1 MSTAI
6 RSRAIAAVSLL
17 GSLAL
22 APVGALADADVVHL
36 DTILADA
43 LAQNP
48 EIRAARA
55 RATAAAAMPAR
66 ASAWDDPT
74 ASFET
79 WNAPSARIDRADN
92 NIFRLAQRIP
102 FPGKRALAGAIAAR
116 DADAARSDAD
126 AVALDVAAAVKR
138 AYWDLWQAHQTLHVY
153 EREKDLVQGI
163 SRITEQKYGVGD
175 VAQPDV
181 LQAQVELT
189 RVIHRVTTQ
198 ALAIDAAR
206 AELNALASRPPDA
219 PLGTPVDDPRPT
231 LVATPAELADVALR
245 SRPELAAQAASVAR
259 EEDAVRLARR
269 DRYPDFEVNVARFVN
284 YNARDGYGGMLSVTI
299 PLAHRAKYDAGIDEA
314 NARLASS
321 EADLRRLQDRVRR
334 EVEQAYVRART
345 ALVQHD
351 LFATTHVPQAEQA
364 LRVTESAYEAGRI
377 DFLRLL
383 ESARTIEMV
392 HVEHLGAAA
401 DFERA
406 CADLERAVGTSVP
419 RGEEGRR

>member
-1 MSTAI
+1 MSVAI
-6 RSRAIAAVSLL
+6 RSRAIAAAWLL
-17 GSLAL
+17 ASVAFVPTDAVADDAL
-22 APVGALADADVVHL
+22 HL
-36 DTILADA
+36 ETILADA

-48 EIRAARA
+48 EIRAALA

-92 NIFRLAQRIP
+92 NIFRLSQRIP

-116 DADAARSDAD
+116 DADAARGEAD

-138 AYWDLWQAHQTLHVY
+138 AYWDLWQAHETLGVY
-153 EREKDLVQGI
+153 EREKALVQSI
-163 SRITEQKYGVGD
+163 ARIAEQKYGVGD

-181 LQAQVELT
+181 VQAQVELT
-189 RVIHRVTTQ
+189 RVIHRLTTQ

-206 AELNALASRPPDA
+206 AELNALVSRPPDT
-219 PLGTPVDDPRPT
+219 PLGTPADAPRTVPP
-231 LVATPAELADVALR
+231 ATPADLAETALR
-245 SRPELAAQAASVAR
+245 SRPELVAQAAAVAR
-259 EEDAVRLARR
+259 DEDAVRLARR

-284 YNARDGYGGMLSVTI
+284 HDARDGYGGMVSVTI
-299 PLAHRAKYDAGIDEA
+299 PLAHRAKYDAGVDEA

-321 EADLRRLQDRVRR
+321 QADLRRLQDRVRR
-334 EVEQAYVRART
+334 DVEQAFVRART

-351 LFATTHVPQAEQA
+351 LFATTHVPQAEHA
-364 LRVTESAYEAGRI
+364 LRVTEAAYEAGRI

-392 HVEHLGAAA
+392 HVEHVAAAA

-406 CADLERAVGTSVP
+406 CAELERAVGTSVP
-419 RGEEGRR
+419 RGEEVGR